1 MKALVSILMTILGIL
16 SPALSSQA
24 QEADLF
30 PGEFKEIYSIN
41 DFTEG
46 YYLIVTPVEN
56 KNDMES
62 MRALTGVVK
71 HNNNNV
77 GECEQLSKT
86 LNSATSVT
94 SPIRLFGKWNA
105 VQTENL
111 SPFRISKLRNIFHL
125 ALARTRIIH

>member
-1 MKALVSILMTILGIL
+1 MKTLVSILMTILGIL

-24 QEADLF
+24 QEAGLF

-77 GECEQLSKT
+77 GGVR
-86 LNSATSVT
+86 NNYR
-94 SPIRLFGKWNA
+94 RL
-105 VQTENL
+105 
-111 SPFRISKLRNIFHL
+111 
-125 ALARTRIIH
+125 